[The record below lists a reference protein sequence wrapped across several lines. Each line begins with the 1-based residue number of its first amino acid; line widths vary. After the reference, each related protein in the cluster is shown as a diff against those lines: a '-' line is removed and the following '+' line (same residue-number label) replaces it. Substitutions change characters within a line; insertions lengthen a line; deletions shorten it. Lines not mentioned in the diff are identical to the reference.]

1 MDDQKKVLAND
12 RCTRFAIR
20 VGGMAAV
27 VLLPCDRQ
35 LGVASVRL
43 DEYAGTQR
51 YTVTEKRDFAFRMD
65 SSGDLPTWSLAVAG
79 KPTI

>member
-51 YTVTEKRDFAFRMD
+51 YTVTEKGESAVRIY
-65 SSGDLPTWSLAVAG
+65 SSGNLRTWSLAVAG
-79 KPTI
+79 KARI

>member
-1 MDDQKKVLAND
+1 MDDKEKVLAND

-51 YTVTEKRDFAFRMD
+51 YTVTEEVGYEYCLH
-65 SSGDLPTWSLAVAG
+65 SSGNLRT
-79 KPTI
+79 

>member
-1 MDDQKKVLAND
+1 MDDKEKVLAND

-27 VLLPCDRQ
+27 VLLPCEQ
-35 LGVASVRL
+35 QMGVASIRL

-51 YTVTEKRDFAFRMD
+51 YIVTEDI
-65 SSGDLPTWSLAVAG
+65 G
-79 KPTI
+79 

>member
-1 MDDQKKVLAND
+1 MDDQKKVLAKD
-12 RCTRFAIR
+12 KCTRFAIR

-51 YTVTEKRDFAFRMD
+51 YTVTEKRGFALRIH
-65 SSGDLPTWSLAVAG
+65 SSGDLHTWSLAVAG
-79 KPTI
+79 KARI